1 MNATTADLLE
11 RQLEKRAWF
20 ERGER
25 LLYRV
30 EQNRRDSFENWPL
43 AHLLDILEFAGA
55 GFYFTG
61 VGNCVCCF
69 ECQVKIADWTL
80 GDNPWLEHQRNKPSC
95 RFVRRIPCGN
105 VPVGIHPDTVAV
117 PTYYPYRKNIS
128 PVISP
133 SFRYSYYFPTVS
145 RLEHREFLSLFD
157 YVPPSNHD
165 PQPEIDVKTAM
176 VRQYLTYDSRLKSYG
191 YWPKHMAQTKEK
203 LAEAGFFYT
212 GLGDYVQCYHCGN
225 GIKDWFPDEDPWEEH
240 ARYFK
245 ECYFV
250 RVIKG
255 PEFIANFTIPQT
267 DDQPSDDEKEAESLT
282 LESNSVAIMKNI
294 PSDYF
299 SIDEDIEFKCK
310 ICFEKNLGILFL
322 PCRHFVSCGN
332 CSTDLKKCVIC
343 RADIKKVVRPIIS

>member
-1 MNATTADLLE
+1 MASSTSMVMAE
-11 RQLEKRAWF
+11 HIEKRTWF

-30 EQNRRDSFENWPL
+30 ETNRRESFETWPL
-43 AHLLDILEFAGA
+43 AHLLDIFELASA
-55 GFYFTG
+55 GFYYTG
-61 VGNCVCCF
+61 VGNFVCCF
-69 ECQVKIADWTL
+69 ECGVKINDWTL
-80 GDNPWLEHQRNKPSC
+80 GEKPSC

-105 VPVGIHPDTVAV
+105 VPVGINPDTVAV
-117 PTYYPYRKNIS
+117 PTFYPYRKNIS

-133 SFRYSYYFPTVS
+133 SFRYSYYSAAVS

-157 YVPPSNHD
+157 YVPPPYPV
-165 PQPEIDVKTAM
+165 PQPEIDVKTAK
-176 VRQYLTYDSRLKSYG
+176 VRQYLTYDVRLKSYG
-191 YWPKHMAQTKEK
+191 YWPRHMSQTKEK

-212 GLGDYVQCYHCGN
+212 GIGDYVQCYHCGN
-225 GIKDWFPDEDPWEEH
+225 GLKDWLPNEDPWEEH

-255 PEFIANFTIPQT
+255 QEFIDHFKIPQT
-267 DDQPSDDEKEAESLT
+267 DDQPSDDEEEAESLT
-282 LESNSVAIMKNI
+282 IESNSIVIMRNI
-294 PSDYF
+294 PTDYH

-343 RADIKKVVRPIIS
+343 RADIEKVVRPIIS

>member
-1 MNATTADLLE
+1 MTSSTSMVMAE
-11 RQLEKRAWF
+11 HIEKRTWF

-30 EQNRRDSFENWPL
+30 ESNRRESFETWPL
-43 AHLLDILEFAGA
+43 AHLLDIFELASA
-55 GFYFTG
+55 GFYYTG
-61 VGNCVCCF
+61 VGNFVCCF
-69 ECQVKIADWTL
+69 ECGVKINDWTS
-80 GDNPWLEHQRNKPSC
+80 GDNPWLEHHRNKPSC

-133 SFRYSYYFPTVS
+133 SFRYSYYSAAVS

-157 YVPPSNHD
+157 YVPPPYPD
-165 PQPEIDVKTAM
+165 PQPEIDVKTAK
-176 VRQYLTYDSRLKSYG
+176 VRQYLTYDLRLKSYG
-191 YWPKHMAQTKEK
+191 YWPRHMSQTKEK

-212 GLGDYVQCYHCGN
+212 GIGDYVQCYHCGN
-225 GIKDWFPDEDPWEEH
+225 GIKDWLPNEDPSEEH

-250 RVIKG
+250 RVIEG
-255 PEFIANFTIPQT
+255 QEFIDHFKIPQT
-267 DDQPSDDEKEAESLT
+267 DDQPSDDEEEAES
-282 LESNSVAIMKNI
+282 
-294 PSDYF
+294 
-299 SIDEDIEFKCK
+299 
-310 ICFEKNLGILFL
+310 ILFL

-343 RADIKKVVRPIIS
+343 RADIEKVIVAIPEHLRTLREPEIDYPGSIHGVDETDV